1 MSNMFKSDNLE
12 TIAVKLPGEK
22 RRLSQWLS
30 DILTLSSDLRPE
42 VSREINE
49 VSEEKVGWLRGLQ
62 KTDIPE
68 SNLDF

>member
-49 VSEEKVGWLRGLQ
+49 VSEEKVGWFRGLQ

>member
-1 MSNMFKSDNLE
+1 MLNMFKSDNLE

>member
-30 DILTLSSDLRPE
+30 DILTSSSDLRPE

-49 VSEEKVGWLRGLQ
+49 VSEEKVGWFRGLQ

>member
-30 DILTLSSDLRPE
+30 DILTSSSDLRPE